1 MSVYES
7 VRGGA
12 ECVRHLG
19 RVLAERQGDKLPGE
33 PLPLGLGQGGELGGV
48 GVSHQGPS
56 VGLALDVDV
65 RAKLQPPRAG
75 VGALR
80 LEFGGG
86 RVRTGEGAFGKERKG
101 GMREMRRSV
110 DGLRRNW
117 QRRLERRRRGAVK
130 V

>member
-1 MSVYES
+1 MFTSPYE
-7 VRGGA
+7 GA
-12 ECVRHLG
+12 RECVRHLG
-19 RVLAERQGDKLPGE
+19 RVLAEGQGDKLPGE

-65 RAKLQPPRAG
+65 RAKLQPPGAR

-80 LEFGGG
+80 LELGGG
-86 RVRTGEGAFGKERKG
+86 RVRTGEDAFGKERKG
-101 GMREMRRSV
+101 GVREVRSPI

-117 QRRLERRRRGAVK
+117 QRRLERRRGGAVK